1 MARKQIFMNVSA
13 KPGARVRAKEKSEHG
28 LLIVYTGEGKGKTT
42 AALGMAL
49 RAVGRGWHVLMIQ
62 FGKGAW
68 HYAEL
73 DSSKRLAP
81 EFEIVPMGLGFYK
94 ILDDAHSEQEH
105 RAAAQHALALAH
117 EKMASG
123 EYDMLILDE
132 INGSLAAGLIALD
145 DVLRLVDT
153 KPPDL
158 TLVLTGRYAPQ
169 ELIDRADL
177 VTEMREIKHPYQKG
191 ILAQKGIDY

>member
-1 MARKQIFMNVSA
+1 MSNPA
-13 KPGARVRAKEKSEHG
+13 KPGARTRDKEKSDHG
-28 LLIVYTGEGKGKTT
+28 LVIVYTGEGKGKTT

-62 FGKGAW
+62 FGKGGW

-73 DSSKRLAP
+73 DSSQRLAP
-81 EFEIVPMGLGFYK
+81 EFEIIPMGLGFYK
-94 ILDDAHSEQEH
+94 ILDDAHSDEEH
-105 RAAAQHALALAH
+105 RSAAHNALAFATEQMLS
-117 EKMASG
+117 EK
-123 EYDMLILDE
+123 YDLLILDE
-132 INGSLAAGLIALD
+132 INGMLAAGLIALD
-145 DVLRLVDT
+145 DVLALLDA
-153 KPPDL
+153 KPQPL

-169 ELIDRADL
+169 AILDRADL

>member
-1 MARKQIFMNVSA
+1 MNNTT
-13 KPGARVRAKEKSEHG
+13 KPGARTRAKEKGDTG
-28 LLIVYTGEGKGKTT
+28 LVIVYTGDGKGKTT

-62 FGKGAW
+62 FGKGGW

-73 DSSKRLAP
+73 DSSQRLAP
-81 EFEIVPMGLGFYK
+81 DFEIVPMGLGFYK
-94 ILDDAHSEQEH
+94 ILDDAHTEAEH
-105 RAAAQHALALAH
+105 RNAARDALTFARDQML
-117 EKMASG
+117 SG
-123 EYDMLILDE
+123 SYDLLILDE
-132 INGSLAAGLIALD
+132 INGALAAGLLALD
-145 DVLRLVDT
+145 DVLELLDA
-153 KPPDL
+153 KPQAL

-177 VTEMREIKHPYQKG
+177 VTEMREMKHPYQKG

>member
-1 MARKQIFMNVSA
+1 MSNTN
-13 KPGARVRAKEKSEHG
+13 KPGARTRAKEKSDTG
-28 LLIVYTGEGKGKTT
+28 LVIVYTGDGKGKTT

-49 RAVGRGWHVLMIQ
+49 RAVGRGWNVLMIQ
-62 FGKGAW
+62 FGKGGW

-73 DSSKRLAP
+73 DSSQRLAP
-81 EFEIVPMGLGFYK
+81 EFEIIPMGLGFYK
-94 ILDDAHSEQEH
+94 ILDDAHTQAEH
-105 RAAAQHALALAH
+105 QHAAQTALTYARDQMLSN
-117 EKMASG
+117 K
-123 EYDMLILDE
+123 YDLLILDE
-132 INGSLAAGLIALD
+132 IIGTLAAGFISLHDLFELLD
-145 DVLRLVDT
+145 A
-153 KPPDL
+153 KPSDL